1 MRRAGR
7 LRRHLSKLV
16 RSEAAGGGAITHR
29 TPGLH
34 LLDCLPDAVIVARR
48 DGTIA
53 FANAQTEQL
62 LGYTRH
68 ELAVMPL
75 ERLVPSRFRQQ
86 HAEHFMAFCAEPA
99 VRSKEGRPELLAL
112 AKDGRELPVEMNL
125 GYFRQG
131 PEDLVVCTIRNISRR
146 KTEEMRLREALQEV
160 DNLRRQTLL
169 ESKYLEQEL
178 EDTLGAGELIGESGA
193 IQDTRQQIEQVGPTD
208 SSVLI
213 LGETGTGKELVARCL
228 HQSSPRKNHPLVK
241 VNCATLHHELIESEL
256 FGHEKGSFTGAYVQK
271 MGRFE
276 LANRSTIFLDEV
288 AEMSPQLQAK
298 LLRVLQEKE
307 FERLGSTTTTRVDV
321 RVIAATN
328 RDIHG
333 MIRDGTFRADL
344 YFRLAVFLI
353 EIPPLS
359 QRRVDIPLLTWHIIR
374 KRQAQ
379 LGRTITDIPSDV
391 MDTLTRYDW
400 PGNVREL
407 ENVIERGLAVS
418 QGAAFSLGD
427 RLAAPYTGVASRG
440 TSARVRQTG
449 SLRDVERCHIL
460 DVLTKCHWKIKGKGN
475 AADLLGLSP
484 STLRYRMQKLGI
496 VRSVQNTGV

>member
-1 MRRAGR
+1 
-7 LRRHLSKLV
+7 
-16 RSEAAGGGAITHR
+16 
-29 TPGLH
+29 
-34 LLDCLPDAVIVARR
+34 VIVARR

-53 FANAQTEQL
+53 FANAQVEQL
-62 LGYTRH
+62 LGYTRQ
-68 ELAVMPL
+68 ELVAMPL
-75 ERLVPSRFRQQ
+75 EMLIPLRFRQQ
-86 HAEHFMAFCAEPA
+86 HARHFTAFCAEPA
-99 VRSKEGRPELLAL
+99 FRSKEGSPELLAL
-112 AKDGRELPVEMNL
+112 TRDGRELPVEMSL
-125 GYFRQG
+125 GYFRQEPDG
-131 PEDLVVCTIRNISRR
+131 LVICTIRNISRR

-160 DNLRRQTLL
+160 ENLRRQTLL

-178 EDTLGAGELIGESGA
+178 EDTLGAGKLIGESGV
-193 IQDTRQQIEQVGPTD
+193 IQETRQKIEQVGPMD

-228 HQSSPRKNHPLVK
+228 HQSSARRNHPLVK

-256 FGHEKGSFTGAYVQK
+256 FGHEKGSFTGAYVHK
-271 MGRFE
+271 IGRFE

-288 AEMSPQLQAK
+288 AEIPLQLQAK

-333 MIRDGTFRADL
+333 MIRDGTFRSDL

-359 QRRVDIPLLTWHIIR
+359 QRRADIPLLTWHIIR

-379 LGRTITDIPSDV
+379 LGRTITEIPSDV
-391 MDTLTRYDW
+391 MDTLTQYDW

-407 ENVIERGLAVS
+407 ENVIERGLVVS
-418 QGAAFSLGD
+418 QGSAFSLGD
-427 RLAAPYTGVASRG
+427 RLAAPYSGVASNA
-440 TSARVRQTG
+440 TPASARQLG
-449 SLRDVERCHIL
+449 NLRDVERCHIL
-460 DVLTKCHWKIKGKGN
+460 DVLTKCHWRIKGKGN

-484 STLRYRMQKLGI
+484 STLRYRMQKLNI
-496 VRSVQNTGV
+496 ARPDQAARTP